1 MSIILALLNGFLW
14 SLLDLLRKKSLKYFN
29 EFDVVFALVSSQLLF
44 FSFLLFFV
52 NLHIKSMH
60 YVFYILPLIV
70 LNTISLFLFLRAI
83 KLSDISLS
91 IPLLSFTPLFS
102 TIYAYF
108 FLREKLYASEL
119 LGIVSIII
127 GILILYAKS
136 MSLKSLIQ
144 SPIRIFNNSS
154 ARYMI
159 IIALIWSLTPVL
171 DKKSLEYTNI
181 FFHGFLQSLG
191 TISILILFFLG
202 KKNQRLSYYKR
213 SSLVLILG
221 LVGTGFL
228 AVIIQLFAL
237 GYNNVALLE
246 ATKRA
251 TGIILAV
258 FYGYIFFKER
268 VNQQKI
274 IGVLVAVFGIYC
286 MYKNF

>member
-1 MSIILALLNGFLW
+1 
-14 SLLDLLRKKSLKYFN
+14 
-29 EFDVVFALVSSQLLF
+29 
-44 FSFLLFFV
+44 
-52 NLHIKSMH
+52 MH

-191 TISILILFFLG
+191 TISILILFF
-202 KKNQRLSYYKR
+202 
-213 SSLVLILG
+213 
-221 LVGTGFL
+221 
-228 AVIIQLFAL
+228 
-237 GYNNVALLE
+237 
-246 ATKRA
+246 
-251 TGIILAV
+251 
-258 FYGYIFFKER
+258 
-268 VNQQKI
+268 
-274 IGVLVAVFGIYC
+274 
-286 MYKNF
+286 